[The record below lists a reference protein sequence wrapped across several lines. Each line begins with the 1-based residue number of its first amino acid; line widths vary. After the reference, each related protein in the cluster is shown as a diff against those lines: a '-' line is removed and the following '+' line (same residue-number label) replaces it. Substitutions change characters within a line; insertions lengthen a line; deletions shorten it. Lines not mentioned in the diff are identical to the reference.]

1 VTTSSPAEGAVPHF
15 SFGGGERG
23 PRYPLRKKLA
33 AARGVVFLPPP
44 PMSPSAAEAF
54 LGAFALA
61 PSELLAAH

>member
-1 VTTSSPAEGAVPHF
+1 VPHF
-15 SFGGGERG
+15 FLGGGARG

-44 PMSPSAAEAF
+44 PVSPGAAEAF

>member
-1 VTTSSPAEGAVPHF
+1 VPHF
-15 SFGGGERG
+15 SFGGARG

-44 PMSPSAAEAF
+44 PVSPGAAEAF
-54 LGAFALA
+54 FGAFALA